1 MKELVFIKK
10 EQVFTT
16 SLKVAEIFEKEH
28 KNVLRDIEEIVRQ
41 MTAEP
46 ALAIESSKLSFQK
59 NIDLKASEMFQKSSY
74 KVEGQNRSYPMYL
87 INFDGFALLA
97 MGFTGAKAMK
107 FKLAYIDA
115 FNKMRKI
122 LAERQTPEWQQARN
136 DSKIATRKMTD
147 AIKNFLIPLAI
158 KQGMDEKKKN
168 HFFNNYN
175 RLINKCVGVK
185 ADSRDLLTESQL
197 YEMKKMSNIAG
208 TLIEK
213 SAAQEIDYHEIYFNV
228 KDYLKKYAEISM
240 L

>member
-10 EQVFTT
+10 EHVFTT
-16 SLKVAEIFEKEH
+16 SLVIAEGTNNEHRSIIRLIQNHAEHFERWGKI
-28 KNVLRDIEEIVRQ
+28 RF
-41 MTAEP
+41 T
-46 ALAIESSKLSFQK
+46 
-59 NIDLKASEMFQKSSY
+59 DLKSTNPLGGRPTVIAELNEQQATFLVTLLRNNDIVLDFKSELVDQFY
-74 KVEGQNRSYPMYL
+74 
-87 INFDGFALLA
+87 
-97 MGFTGAKAMK
+97 
-107 FKLAYIDA
+107 
-115 FNKMRKI
+115 KMRKL
-122 LAERQTPEWQQARN
+122 LAERQTPEWQQARL

>member
-10 EQVFTT
+10 DKVFTT
-16 SLKVAEIFEKEH
+16 SLKVAEVFEKRH
-28 KNVLRDIEEIVRQ
+28 NNVIRDIEN
-41 MTAEP
+41 
-46 ALAIESSKLSFQK
+46 AISNLLKFEHVKKSFV
-59 NIDLKASEMFQKSSY
+59 KSSY
-74 KVEGQNRSYPMYL
+74 KDAKGEMRPMYYL
-87 INFDGFALLA
+87 NRDAFSFVV
-97 MGFTGAKAMK
+97 MGFTGAKAAEWK
-107 FKLAYIDA
+107 WNYIQA
-115 FNKMRKI
+115 FNKMEDALNKL
-122 LAERQTPEWQQARN
+122 LAERQTPEWQSARL
-136 DSKIATRKMTD
+136 DVKIATRKMND
-147 AIKNFLIPLAI
+147 AIKNFLIPLAL

-185 ADSRDLLTESQL
+185 ADSRDILTAEQL
-197 YEMKKMSNIAG
+197 FEMKKMSNIAG